1 MINWTWQDTFDVM
14 TTILVTDHYCC
25 TALYLNIPHVLYHHP
40 VNSKMEVRE
49 HMMSFYC
56 LPYSCQISTL
66 PFSKLKVAIHYSRSP
81 GGFTKLK
88 DTSHGCLRVSEYEFV
103 YKCEASL
110 SHSWKSRPP
119 EQCGPIVH
127 QREYFK
133 NQ

>member
-1 MINWTWQDTFDVM
+1 MM
-14 TTILVTDHYCC
+14 TKTLVTDYCC
-25 TALYLNIPHVLYHHP
+25 TALYPAIPHVLYHHP

-56 LPYSCQISTL
+56 LSYSSL
-66 PFSKLKVAIHYSRSP
+66 LVKVELHYGQLP
-81 GGFTKLK
+81 GGFIKLK

-119 EQCGPIVH
+119 EQCGPIV
-127 QREYFK
+127 RSVFGSIT
-133 NQ
+133 